1 MSTASQ
7 ATRIEKDTFGPIGVP
22 ADKLWGAQTQ
32 RSLQNFD
39 ISGEQQPREIIKALA
54 QVKRASAKVNHA
66 LGLQDEK
73 KTQAIMAAADEVI
86 AGKHPGEFPLVVW
99 QTGSG
104 TQTNMN
110 VNEVLANRASEILG
124 GERGESRLVHPNDD
138 VNRSQSSN
146 DVFPTA
152 MHVSAVVAITEK
164 LLPAIEK
171 LRATLAQKSKDFDGI
186 VKIGR
191 THLQDATPLT
201 LGQEFSG
208 YVAQLDH
215 GATHVKAALP
225 HLCELALGGTAVGT
239 GLNAPK
245 GYAEQVA
252 AELATLTGMPF
263 VTAPNK
269 FEALASAD
277 GLVHAHGALK
287 TLAASMMKIANDV
300 RWLASGPRSGI
311 GELSIPENE
320 PGSSIM
326 PGKVNPTQSEAI
338 TMLAAQVFGNDVAIN
353 IGGSSG
359 NFELNVFRPMIA
371 HNFLQSV
378 RLLADGMVSFNDH
391 CAVGIEPNRER
402 ITELVDRSLMLV
414 TALNTH
420 IGYDKAAYIAKK
432 AHKEGSSLRD
442 AAIASGHVTAE
453 QFDQWVVP
461 GNMVGK

>member
-1 MSTASQ
+1 MK
-7 ATRIEKDTFGPIGVP
+7 TRTEHDTFGPIEV
-22 ADKLWGAQTQ
+22 ASARLWGAQTQ

-39 ISGEQQPREIIKALA
+39 ISGEQQPREIIRALA
-54 QVKRASAKVNHA
+54 QVKRASAAVNLA
-66 LGLQDEK
+66 LGLLDGK
-73 KTQAIMAAADEVI
+73 KAQAIMAAADEVI
-86 AGKHPGEFPLVVW
+86 TGQHAAEFPLVVW

-110 VNEVLANRASEILG
+110 VNEVLANRASELLG
-124 GERGESRLVHPNDD
+124 GERGEGRLVHPNDD
-138 VNRSQSSN
+138 VNLSQSSN

-152 MHVSAVVAITEK
+152 MHVAAVDAITHR
-164 LLPAIEK
+164 LLPSIEN
-171 LRATLAQKSKDFDGI
+171 LRATLTKKAHDFERI

-201 LGQEFSG
+201 LGQEFSA
-208 YVAQLDH
+208 YAAQLAH
-215 GATHVKAALP
+215 GQQHVTAALP

-239 GLNAPK
+239 GLNAPA
-245 GYAEQVA
+245 GYAELA
-252 AELATLTGMPF
+252 ATELARLTGLPF

-269 FEALASAD
+269 FEALAACD
-277 GLVHAHGALK
+277 ALVHAHGALK

-326 PGKVNPTQSEAI
+326 PGKVNPTQSEAV
-338 TMLAAQVFGNDVAIN
+338 TMLCCQVFGNDVAIN
-353 IGGSSG
+353 LGGASG

-371 HNFLQSV
+371 HNFLQSA
-378 RLLADGMVSFNDH
+378 RLLADGIRSFNKH

-402 ITELVDRSLMLV
+402 IADLVGRSLMLV
-414 TALNTH
+414 TALNPH
-420 IGYDKAAYIAKK
+420 IGYDKAAFIAKK
-432 AHKEGSSLRD
+432 AHKEGCSLRE

-453 QFDQWVVP
+453 QFDAWVVP
-461 GNMVGK
+461 AHMTGR